1 MLPRDTYSGLRVMGR
16 SLLIIATCVGLAAA
30 ACAAVD
36 NQPAPGAIAELDE
49 ASFKCAVEPTLI
61 RDCSYTACHGNAG
74 FPLRVYSIGKLR
86 VGDMTTLALRTAP
99 LTDAEHHANY
109 LSARAFDYGG
119 VAAEDNLILRKVL
132 PVNDGGYEHKGGA
145 IFTGLDDPRAV
156 KLLNWLSGQ
165 SGLCNG
171 GNL

>member
-1 MLPRDTYSGLRVMGR
+1 MGR
-16 SLLIIATCVGLAAA
+16 SHLLVALFVGGFAAG
-30 ACAAVD
+30 CAAVE
-36 NQPAPGAIAELDE
+36 NQPAPGAITELDE

-61 RDCSYTACHGNAG
+61 RDCSYAACHGNAG

-86 VGDMTTLALRTAP
+86 AGDMTTLSARTAP

-119 VAAEDNLILRKVL
+119 VAPENNLILRKVL
-132 PVNDGGYEHKGGA
+132 PVNDGGYEHKGGQ
-145 IFTGLDDPRAV
+145 IFSGLDDPRAV
-156 KLLNWLSGQ
+156 KLQSWLSGQ
-165 SGLCNG
+165 TGLCNG

>member
-1 MLPRDTYSGLRVMGR
+1 MGR
-16 SLLIIATCVGLAAA
+16 SHLLIALFVGLAAVG
-30 ACAAVD
+30 CTAVE
-36 NQPAPGAIAELDE
+36 NQPDPGAITELDE
-49 ASFKCAVEPTLI
+49 ASFQCAVEPTLI
-61 RDCSYTACHGNAG
+61 RDCSYSACHGNAG

-86 VGDMTTLALRTAP
+86 AGDMTTLTARIAP

-119 VAAEDNLILRKVL
+119 VAPEDNELLRKVL
-132 PVNDGGYEHKGGA
+132 PVNDGGYAHRGGE

-156 KLLNWLSGQ
+156 KMLNWLSGQ
-165 SGLCNG
+165 TGLCNG